1 MTIEEFSRKCP
12 VEIGDRFYRKS
23 QKLTI
28 PDRLEVV
35 EIKDVD
41 GVFYIRAKYLYHT
54 IGPDFERTFSDV
66 IFKDPDWIIEKKGS
80 ACQN

>member
-12 VEIGDRFYRKS
+12 VEVGDRFYRKS

-54 IGPDFERTFSDV
+54 VGPDFERTFSDV
-66 IFKDPDWIIEKKGS
+66 IFKDPDWVVEKKGS
-80 ACQN
+80 AWQN

>member
-1 MTIEEFSRKCP
+1 MTIEEFTRKCP
-12 VEIGDRFYRKS
+12 IEIGDRFYRKS

-35 EIKDVD
+35 EIKDVE
-41 GVFYIRAKYLYHT
+41 GIFYIRAKYLYHA

-66 IFKDPDWIIEKKGS
+66 IFKDPDWVIEKRG
-80 ACQN
+80 ANCQN